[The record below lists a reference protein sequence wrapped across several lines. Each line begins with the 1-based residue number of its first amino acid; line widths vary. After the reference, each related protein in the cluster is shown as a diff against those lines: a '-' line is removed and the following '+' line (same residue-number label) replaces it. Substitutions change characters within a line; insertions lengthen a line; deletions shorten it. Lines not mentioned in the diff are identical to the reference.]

1 MMRVWTY
8 LLGALFL
15 SQLVLIAFMNVD
27 RVDYRLAE
35 AQEALVPMALDAVDR
50 VDIDGGDTSV
60 RLDRVSG
67 QWQLPELDGF
77 PADAARVDQL
87 LTRLAELRRGW
98 PVATTASAA
107 VRFKVGDNAYERKIS
122 LRQGDQEVPALL
134 LGSSPGFR
142 KLHVRRAGEDE
153 IYSVAFSAYEAG
165 VRNDDWI
172 DRTVLTVD
180 ENQVSGVRWPTFAV
194 QRAGD
199 GFRLQGLGEG
209 ESTAEEQ
216 IESLVRRLSEL
227 QIQAVV
233 DSDAAA
239 NLPQESAVEIELT
252 MTDGEALRYRFA
264 KPTAE
269 ATYYHVKRSDYP
281 YSFKIAE
288 FDIKPLL
295 EVKSADLVRSEGDE
309 TSQPANEVTEAG
321 GALLEKDAGT

>member
-15 SQLVLIAFMNVD
+15 CQLVLIAVMNVD
-27 RVDYRLAE
+27 GFDHRVVE
-35 AQEALVPMALDAVDR
+35 AQEALVPVALDAVDR
-50 VDIDGGDTSV
+50 IDIDGGDTSV

-67 QWQLPELDGF
+67 KWQFPELDGF
-77 PADAARVDQL
+77 PADSARVEQL

-107 VRFKVGDNAYERKIS
+107 ARFQVGDDAYERKIS
-122 LRQGDQEVPALL
+122 LRQGDQEAPALL
-134 LGSSPGFR
+134 IGTSPGFR
-142 KLHVRRAGEDE
+142 KVHVRRAGEDE

-180 ENQVSGVRWPTFAV
+180 ETQVSGIHWPTFTL

-199 GFRLQGLGEG
+199 GFQLQGLSEG
-209 ESTAEEQ
+209 KTTAEEQ
-216 IESLVRRLSEL
+216 VKSLVRRLFDMR
-227 QIQAVV
+227 IQSVAHGAAV
-233 DSDAAA
+233 DAS
-239 NLPQESAVEIELT
+239 PQESKLEIELT
-252 MTDGEALRYRFA
+252 MTDGEVLRYAFA

-269 ATYYHVKRSDYP
+269 ATHYLVKRSDSP
-281 YSFKIAE
+281 YLFKVAE

-295 EVKSADLVRSEGDE
+295 ETTSAELVRSEGDE
-309 TSQPANEVTEAG
+309 MGQPANEVSKAG
-321 GALLEKDAGT
+321 GAVEKEGGT